1 MKVVNKGTMPHG
13 GKFVQLRGKGSR
25 QTLELNWYPPGSRFY
40 SEYTPGEEMDHLAFV
55 VKDAGKAHKELISKG
70 ATSAV
75 SPKESEG
82 TEIYVKDPDGIWI
95 QLLSSG

>member
-1 MKVVNKGTMPHG
+1 MNVVNKGTMRHG
-13 GKFVQLRGKGSR
+13 GKYVQVRGKGSS

-40 SEYTPGEEMDHLAFV
+40 SEYTPGAEMDHLAFV
-55 VKDAGKAHKELISKG
+55 VKDARKAYKDLISKG

-82 TEIYVKDPDGIWI
+82 TQMYVKDPDGIWI
-95 QLLSSG
+95 ELLSSG

>member
-1 MKVVNKGTMPHG
+1 MRNTP
-13 GKFVQLRGKGSR
+13 RGRGWTIS
-25 QTLELNWYPPGSRFY
+25 L
-40 SEYTPGEEMDHLAFV
+40 FV
-55 VKDAGKAHKELISKG
+55 VKDDAKDYKELISKG

-95 QLLSSG
+95 ELLSSG